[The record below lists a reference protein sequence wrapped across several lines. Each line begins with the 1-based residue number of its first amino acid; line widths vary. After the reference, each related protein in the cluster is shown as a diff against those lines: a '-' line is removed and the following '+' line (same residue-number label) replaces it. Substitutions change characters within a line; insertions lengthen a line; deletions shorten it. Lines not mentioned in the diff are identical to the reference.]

1 MRCVAAQAYDLVDK
15 AMIAVADQH
24 ADITPA
30 YCEADVV
37 RVERR

>member
-24 ADITPA
+24 ADIAPA